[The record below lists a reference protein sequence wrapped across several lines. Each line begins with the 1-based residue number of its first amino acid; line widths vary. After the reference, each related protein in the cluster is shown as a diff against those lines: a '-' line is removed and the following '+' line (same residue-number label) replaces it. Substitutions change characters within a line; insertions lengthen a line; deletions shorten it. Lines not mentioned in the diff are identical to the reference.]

1 MKKEMDLPVSTSRLC
16 LNTDREDSRYKG
28 IEEKSGVALKAQGQ
42 KSDKKRKQQYAEEM
56 VHK

>member
-1 MKKEMDLPVSTSRLC
+1 MDLPVSTSCLC